1 MMDVEHPKL
10 LIEVSDASGRTT
22 AEVADELVASFPDF
36 EIPRTF
42 GDTLGYEPAERLDGV
57 PGQDLGR
64 VLLTVHNGRLY
75 RLTFIPN
82 DPSQGDV
89 YGQMEALFTQIL
101 NTFRFL
107 P

>member
-10 LIEVSDASGRTT
+10 MIEI
-22 AEVADELVASFPDF
+22 AEAGGKNAATVADELAASFEGF

-64 VLLTVHNGRLY
+64 VLLAAHGDRLY
-75 RLTFIPN
+75 RLTFVPA
-82 DPSQGDV
+82 DPSQTGV
-89 YGQMEALFTQIL
+89 YAQMETLFAKVL
-101 NTFRFL
+101 YTFRFL